1 MVPASKRSQNSW
13 FLSMGPRMSGEPKRE
28 MESEDGLEIKLKK
41 MESSESQN
49 RVISDSTVVLI
60 SI

>member
-1 MVPASKRSQNSW
+1 
-13 FLSMGPRMSGEPKRE
+13 MSGEPKRE

>member
-1 MVPASKRSQNSW
+1 
-13 FLSMGPRMSGEPKRE
+13 MSGEAKRE
-28 MESEDGLEIKLKK
+28 MESEDGLEIKFKK

>member
-1 MVPASKRSQNSW
+1 MVPASKRSQNSC

-28 MESEDGLEIKLKK
+28 MESEDGLEIKFKK